1 MAWTIKYD
9 PRTEKELRKIGPR
22 AARQIRDFLRDR
34 IAALN
39 DPRQLGYTLKG
50 PLSQFWRYRV
60 GDYRVLCEIQ
70 DAALIVLVVRVADR
84 KEAYDWRP

>member
-1 MAWTIKYD
+1 M
-9 PRTEKELRKIGPR
+9 
-22 AARQIRDFLRDR
+22 
-34 IAALN
+34 
-39 DPRQLGYTLKG
+39 GYALKG

-84 KEAYDWRP
+84 KEACDWRP